1 MMKTLLDSTQIG
13 SMALKNRFVSAAIGD
28 FVEAGGHLTKNMLK
42 KYETL
47 AKGGVGT
54 IITGFTLVDE
64 TEGSFNIPAMYA
76 NSFVDE
82 YKELIDTV
90 HAHEANIILQLVYI
104 GSYVMGDPGIRPIL
118 GPSAVANLHNGIVP
132 QEMTS
137 SEIKDIQNKFAQA
150 AVRAKKAGFDGIEL
164 HAAHG
169 FLLSQFL
176 TPHYNQ
182 RSDIYGGPIE
192 NRVRIILETYSI
204 VREAVGN
211 DYPIWI
217 KINCTDAIEGGIS
230 IDDFRYICAELTKL
244 GVNAIEVSG
253 NWMDRSKDKTAYFK
267 DEAAMISEEN
277 QVVVVLT
284 GGNRD
289 YTQMEQLLNSTNIGY
304 FGMARPFLSEPDLPI
319 RYERDFPKRTR
330 CVSCNACLNHENVG
344 SCTLN
349 QNLI

>member
-13 SMALKNRFVSAAIGD
+13 SMALKNRFISAAIGD
-28 FVEAGGHLTKNMLK
+28 FVEAGGHVTDSMRK

-64 TEGSFNIPAMYA
+64 TEGAFNIPAMYA
-76 NSFVDE
+76 DSFVGE
-82 YKELIDTV
+82 YKELIDSV
-90 HAHEANIILQLVYI
+90 HAYEANIILQLVYI
-104 GSYVMGDPGIRPIL
+104 GSYVMGDPGDRPIL
-118 GPSAVANLHNGIVP
+118 GPSAVENLHNGIVP
-132 QEMTS
+132 KEITL
-137 SEIKDIQNKFAQA
+137 SEIKDIQSNFAQA

-176 TPHYNQ
+176 MPYYNH
-182 RSDIYGGPIE
+182 RSDIYGGSIE
-192 NRVRIILETYSI
+192 NRARMILETYSI

-217 KINCTDAIEGGIS
+217 KINCTDGIEGGIS
-230 IDDFRYICAELTKL
+230 IDDFRYICTELTKL

-253 NWMDRSKDKTAYFK
+253 NWMDRSKDTTAYFK
-267 DEAAMISEEN
+267 NEAATIAKETG
-277 QVVVVLT
+277 VAVVLT

-289 YTQMEQLLNSTNIGY
+289 YSQMEELLNNTDIGY
-304 FGMARPFLSEPDLPI
+304 FGMARPFISEPDLPMRFEKGHSKKI
-319 RYERDFPKRTR
+319 R
-330 CVSCNACLNHENVG
+330 CVNCNACATPESAG
-344 SCTLN
+344 SCIFN
-349 QNLI
+349 KSV